1 MSHSLGLRGQPPYH
15 TISGHGTLVGWV
27 GCQLDCPPV
36 GSGAALRWY
45 PRGGPWGLSP
55 QRPRRQGC
63 LCVSPGQPG
72 VGGSERLGSTTVAV
86 GPMRRQSQGTAPNQV
101 KLKVG
106 IGLSVLENDFW
117 CQVTQREEEAR
128 AKCTHSLIQTC
139 IPQVLAAKKAA
150 FPECLTFFNLGVH
163 LSFTCSPSSKSPFL
177 A

>member
-1 MSHSLGLRGQPPYH
+1 MGSEHESLSWTQRPATLSHHFRAWYTGG
-15 TISGHGTLVGWV
+15 VGGV
-27 GCQLDCPPV
+27 SV
-36 GSGAALRWY
+36 
-45 PRGGPWGLSP
+45 GLSP
-55 QRPRRQGC
+55 RWEWGSAQVVPTGWS
-63 LCVSPGQPG
+63 LGPFSSATTETGVFGQPG

-117 CQVTQREEEAR
+117 CQVTPREEEAG